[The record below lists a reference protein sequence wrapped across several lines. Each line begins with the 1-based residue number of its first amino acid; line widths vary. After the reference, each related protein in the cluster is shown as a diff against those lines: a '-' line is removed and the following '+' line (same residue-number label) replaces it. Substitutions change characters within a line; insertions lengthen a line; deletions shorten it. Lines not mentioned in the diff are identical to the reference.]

1 MENGKR
7 DNRGAGKAR
16 RPTCSSASIDQ
27 AIGCA
32 LLLGTEEP
40 SQENPSKCPIWGRL
54 DIANKETT
62 IGEDHG

>member
-7 DNRGAGKAR
+7 DNKGAGKAR

-27 AIGCA
+27 AIGGV

-40 SQENPSKCPIWGRL
+40 SQENPSK
-54 DIANKETT
+54 
-62 IGEDHG
+62 